1 MITHTDNT
9 IFAIILTAAVFTFG
23 FSVARLVRAIRLGK
37 PDLRLRE
44 SLMKRFVTML
54 GYAFGQKRVLDELF
68 GLNHFFLFWGFMILF
83 FYNTTFILNGLFPE
97 FSLSLAGPF
106 LYPILTLLFDL
117 VPILVI
123 LCVIIAL
130 CRRAC
135 GKTCSHRL
143 PECRCLYYPGP
154 CPCSHDTLLRIP
166 RFCNRPGKHENA
178 SINALHPGLCGP
190 NYVCRFWKCFAHS
203 RPGFLVASRPCFPGF
218 FKLPALQQTP
228 AYPHSHTQLF
238 LPVIRTGADRTTRGL
253 RTGA

>member
-9 IFAIILTAAVFTFG
+9 IFAIILTAAIFTFG

-68 GLNHFFLFWGFMILF
+68 GLNHFLLFWGFMILF

-117 VPILVI
+117 VPVL
-123 LCVIIAL
+123 
-130 CRRAC
+130 
-135 GKTCSHRL
+135 SL
-143 PECRCLYYPGP
+143 PEGVLSSALPGVLFL
-154 CPCSHDTLLRIP
+154 S
-166 RFCNRPGKHENA
+166 A
-178 SINALHPGLCGP
+178 
-190 NYVCRFWKCFAHS
+190 
-203 RPGFLVASRPCFPGF
+203 PGFVVLALSFVPTATNGFATVVMALPG
-218 FKLPALQQTP
+218 
-228 AYPHSHTQLF
+228 
-238 LPVIRTGADRTTRGL
+238 I
-253 RTGA
+253 